1 MKHAGHRAYKKVD
14 QRNRPCDLLLL
25 LRTNNKN
32 YSDYEFAKEEEV
44 TGQIK
49 VC

>member
-1 MKHAGHRAYKKVD
+1 MTHAGHRAYKKVD
-14 QRNRPCDLLLL
+14 LLLL
-25 LRTNNKN
+25 LRTNNIN

>member
-1 MKHAGHRAYKKVD
+1 MTHAGHRAYKKV
-14 QRNRPCDLLLL
+14 QRSPCDLLLL

>member
-1 MKHAGHRAYKKVD
+1 MTHAGHRAYKKVD
-14 QRNRPCDLLLL
+14 QRSPCDLLLL
-25 LRTNNKN
+25 LQTNNKN